1 MKGFWKRLRFYLVG
15 FGIGLVFV
23 FFFFQNRGCAW
34 TPQNR
39 VKNTIL
45 DKVIVAQ
52 QDEMDQM
59 EKNNITK
66 EILYEFMAQGDV
78 NFSESLKDQGVYPK
92 VYIIEREVEN
102 ILQRVQFSIYEDS
115 YVSVVHYLE
124 KEEKPQRY
132 ENLKGE
138 GTFLRLPKDSAL
150 VYIDKSDFV
159 QCKARG
165 LASKNQDDLTSS
177 MKSTGKIIFDK
188 SDLMLPKAEQYI
200 TFKQNDTLEV
210 EAKTIWYESRI
221 TFKDFYWDYKLPCE
235 N

>member
-1 MKGFWKRLRFYLVG
+1 MKGFWKRLRFYLIG
-15 FGIGLVFV
+15 FGIGSIFV

-52 QDEMDQM
+52 QDELMQM
-59 EKNNITK
+59 EQHNITK
-66 EILYEFMAQGDV
+66 DVLYEFLAQGDV
-78 NFSESLKDQGVYPK
+78 NFSESLKEQGIYPK
-92 VYIIEREVEN
+92 VYIIEREVEEN
-102 ILQRVQFSIYEDS
+102 LQRMQFSIYEDS

-124 KEEKPQRY
+124 KDEKPQRY
-132 ENLKGE
+132 KELNGE

-150 VYIDKSDFV
+150 VFIDKSNFV

-165 LASKNQDDLTSS
+165 LASKDQDDLIKN
-177 MKSTGKIIFDK
+177 MASTGKIIFDK
-188 SDLMLPKAEQYI
+188 SNLMLPKAEQYI
-200 TFKQNDTLEV
+200 TFKQNDTLDV

-235 N
+235 K

>member
-1 MKGFWKRLRFYLVG
+1 MKGFWKRLRFYLIG
-15 FGIGLVFV
+15 FTIGLIFV

-52 QDEMDQM
+52 NDELLQL
-59 EKNNITK
+59 EQNNITK
-66 EILYEFMAQGDV
+66 EVLYEFMAQGDV

-92 VYIIEREVEN
+92 VYIIERESDEDV
-102 ILQRVQFSIYEDS
+102 QRIQFSIYEDS
-115 YVSVVHYLE
+115 YVSVIHFLE
-124 KEEKPQRY
+124 KDEKPQRY
-132 ENLKGE
+132 EKLKGE
-138 GTFLRLPKDSAL
+138 GKFLRLPKDSAL
-150 VYIDKSDFV
+150 VYIDKSNFV

-165 LASKNQDDLTSS
+165 LASDRQDDLIEDLE
-177 MKSTGKIIFDK
+177 STGKIIFDK

-235 N
+235 K